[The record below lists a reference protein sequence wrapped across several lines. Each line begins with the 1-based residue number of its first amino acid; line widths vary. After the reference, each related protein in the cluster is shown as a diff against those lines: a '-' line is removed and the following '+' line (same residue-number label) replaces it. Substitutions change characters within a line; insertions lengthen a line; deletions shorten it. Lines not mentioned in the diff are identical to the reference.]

1 VAVLSGSLEKES
13 DWIYRIFTRRIITV
27 NAKNEQVRKVTATAL
42 STKLAF
48 AIDVPQNVSL
58 ESLEVGKSYFAS
70 LKVYSA
76 KNSEGVSAEFV
87 EFFQELD
94 VDQSA
99 EDFIKAYWVYPKRIK
114 FELLEVEPAE

>member
-1 VAVLSGSLEKES
+1 MSGSLEKES